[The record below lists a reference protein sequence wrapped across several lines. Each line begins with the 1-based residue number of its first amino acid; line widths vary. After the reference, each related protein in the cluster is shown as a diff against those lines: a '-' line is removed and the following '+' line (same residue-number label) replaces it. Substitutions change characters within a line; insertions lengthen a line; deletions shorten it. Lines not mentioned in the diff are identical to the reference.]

1 MTLKDKLLNLITLG
15 AHARMQTAFEQYD
28 TAYLHYHTQF
38 QVAQQLEQSVLT
50 HLEQL
55 GGQVQ
60 HTLQLIERSQH
71 LLALQTISRRVEYAA
86 QPQMHSVAGAK
97 LLLQDHQQFSLS
109 KPAHQKPR
117 IHLRISTGVW
127 AMTVPQSA
135 VSAPSTWGDVQ
146 ISQLPVIPKFKVA
159 WWDRYVSMEQLQHKT
174 QELLDVQQELDNIV
188 PIFAQ
193 QLVQIEQRTDQLSV
207 LNQQLAQ
214 TYQQIDRQLYPLR
227 WLSHLYRQWR
237 QLLGYGYFA
246 KHEQPLLS
254 QLDLL
259 LYEVAE
265 QIKPTSTIPAELDSL
280 AQPSIRLE
288 KD

>member
-38 QVAQQLEQSVLT
+38 QVAQQLERRVVT

-55 GGQVQ
+55 GGQMQ
-60 HTLQLIERSQH
+60 HTLQLMERSQH

-86 QPQMHSVAGAK
+86 QPQTHSVAGARR
-97 LLLQDHQQFSLS
+97 LLQDHQRFSLP
-109 KPAHQKPR
+109 KPAQQKPR

-135 VSAPSTWGDVQ
+135 VSTPSTWGDVQ

-159 WWDRYVSMEQLQHKT
+159 WWDRYVSVEQLRHQT

-193 QLVQIEQRTDQLSV
+193 QLVEIEQRTDQLSV
-207 LNQQLAQ
+207 LNQQFAQ

-227 WLSHLYRQWR
+227 WVSHLYRQWR
-237 QLLGYGYFA
+237 QMLGYGYFA
-246 KHEQPLLS
+246 KHEQHLLS

-265 QIKPTSTIPAELDSL
+265 QINPTSTIPVEPDSL
-280 AQPSIRLE
+280 AQPSIRLD
-288 KD
+288 KH

>member
-38 QVAQQLEQSVLT
+38 QVAQQLEQRIVT

-60 HTLQLIERSQH
+60 HTLQLMERSQH
-71 LLALQTISRRVEYAA
+71 LLALQTISRRVESAA
-86 QPQMHSVAGAK
+86 QPQTHSVAGAK
-97 LLLQDHQQFSLS
+97 LLLQDHQRFSLP
-109 KPAHQKPR
+109 KPAQQKPR

-127 AMTVPQSA
+127 AMTVPLSA
-135 VSAPSTWGDVQ
+135 VSTPSAWGDVQ
-146 ISQLPVIPKFKVA
+146 ISPLPVIPKFKVA

-193 QLVQIEQRTDQLSV
+193 QLVEIEQRADQLRLV
-207 LNQQLAQ
+207 NQQLAQ

-237 QLLGYGYFA
+237 QMLGYGYFA

-259 LYEVAE
+259 LYEVTE
-265 QIKPTSTIPAELDSL
+265 QIHPTPTRLVEPVDP
-280 AQPSIRLE
+280 AQPSIRLD
-288 KD
+288 KH